1 MQGLRDVASNQMATQ
16 QVEVKDNRLQ
26 MNGPHTESL
35 GLDAMTPKPGKRH
48 QHMEVRPSVARK
60 SSVGFQPSGMTP
72 QHREV
77 QPSVRAS
84 IENLEELK
92 QDT

>member
-1 MQGLRDVASNQMATQ
+1 MKAEHGFHERFTQSALYVWKLSLCMYLRVDIYNAS
-16 QVEVKDNRLQ
+16 L
-26 MNGPHTESL
+26 
-35 GLDAMTPKPGKRH
+35 
-48 QHMEVRPSVARK
+48 
-60 SSVGFQPSGMTP
+60 GFQPSGMTP
-72 QHREV
+72 QHMEM